1 MLHRIVNWA
10 VSIPGGG
17 DDQALENRDLLTDL
31 GERSGDIA
39 LQCSETAGFL
49 GELTRRIE
57 GDSARLAH
65 LQSNMETLAASQ
77 NESVAAAQ
85 ELSLT
90 ARRAGRIIAEGH
102 EAITR
107 SLAQVAGLVE
117 HVTGLEG
124 HLRKFL
130 DVIEAVGGISDQLGA
145 IARQTRLLGVNAA
158 IEAARGGEAT
168 QGFAVVADEIRRL
181 AGQAGESAASVGDK
195 LGQLDRDARHLI
207 GGVEANIVRGR
218 DVSAHI
224 DTLSATMAEIASLVT
239 QFGERSD
246 AIVTCTD
253 EADGDVG
260 ALRQGLAI
268 FTQSAAESSGR
279 VEIARGKLEQLEG
292 MANDM
297 LNTAA
302 HGGRQTRNSRYIGFA
317 EEGADEVVGMIEQAM
332 KSGEISSAA
341 LFDTQYRPLPGS
353 DPVQYENGFT
363 AFADRVVRPLL
374 DRRTQE
380 DAAIVG
386 CCLIDMNGYLPT
398 HISGRSAPQ
407 RPGARDWNM
416 EHARNRQ
423 IFMDAQIR
431 RALDEEGDFFLC
443 TYRQDLGEGR
453 YRALRSVFVPLA
465 FSGRRWGLYEVGYL
479 I

>member
-1 MLHRIVNWA
+1 M
-10 VSIPGGG
+10 
-17 DDQALENRDLLTDL
+17 ENEHLLTDL
-31 GERSGDIA
+31 GERSGDVA

-49 GELTRRIE
+49 GELTRRIHA
-57 GDSARLAH
+57 DSHRLTQ
-65 LQSNMETLAASQ
+65 LQTNMEALAASQ
-77 NESVAAAQ
+77 NESVVAAQ

-90 ARRAGRIIAEGH
+90 SRRAARIIAEGH
-102 EAITR
+102 EAITQ
-107 SLAQVAGLVE
+107 SLAQVASLVD

-124 HLRKFL
+124 RLRQFL
-130 DVIEAVGGISDQLGA
+130 EVIETVGGISDQLGA

-207 GGVEANIVRGR
+207 SGVEANIGRGR

-224 DTLSATMAEIASLVT
+224 DTLSVTMAEIASLVT
-239 QFGERSD
+239 QFGDRSH

-253 EADGDVG
+253 EADADVG
-260 ALRQGLAI
+260 ALRQGLTS
-268 FTQSAAESSGR
+268 FSESAAESAQR
-279 VEIARGKLEQLEG
+279 VEMAKVQLEQLEG

-302 HGGRQTRNSRYIGFA
+302 HGGHQTRDSRYIAYA
-317 EEGADEVVGMIEQAM
+317 EDGAGQVLRLINDALS
-332 KSGEISSAA
+332 SGQLTPSA
-341 LFDTQYRPLPGS
+341 LFDGNYRLIQGS
-353 DPVQYENGFT
+353 DPPQYDNGFT
-363 AFADRVVRPLL
+363 AFADSIIRPVL
-374 DRRTQE
+374 DRQTGQ
-380 DAAIVG
+380 DKAIVG

-398 HISGRSAPQ
+398 HITARSQPQ
-407 RPGARDWNM
+407 RPGLRAWNM

-423 IFMDAQIR
+423 IFMDSQTR
-431 RALDEEGDFFLC
+431 RALDGDGDFFLF

-453 YRALRSVFVPLA
+453 YRALRSVFVPLM
-465 FSGRRWGLYEVGYL
+465 FEGRRWGLYEVGYL

>member
-1 MLHRIVNWA
+1 M
-10 VSIPGGG
+10 
-17 DDQALENRDLLTDL
+17 ENEHLLTDL
-31 GERSGDIA
+31 GERSGDVA

-49 GELTRRIE
+49 GELTRRIHA
-57 GDSARLAH
+57 DSHRLTQ
-65 LQSNMETLAASQ
+65 LQTNMEALAASQ
-77 NESVAAAQ
+77 NESVVAAQ

-90 ARRAGRIIAEGH
+90 SRRAARIIAEGH
-102 EAITR
+102 EAITQ
-107 SLAQVAGLVE
+107 SLAQVASLVD

-124 HLRKFL
+124 RLRQFL
-130 DVIEAVGGISDQLGA
+130 EVIETVGGISDQLGA

-207 GGVEANIVRGR
+207 SGVEANIGRGR

-224 DTLSATMAEIASLVT
+224 DTLSVTMAEIASLVT
-239 QFGERSD
+239 QFGDRSH

-253 EADGDVG
+253 EADADVG
-260 ALRQGLAI
+260 ALRQGLTS
-268 FTQSAAESSGR
+268 FSESAAESAQR
-279 VEIARGKLEQLEG
+279 VEMAKVQLEQLEG

-302 HGGRQTRNSRYIGFA
+302 HGGHQTRDSRYIAYA
-317 EEGADEVVGMIEQAM
+317 EDGAGQVSRLINDALS
-332 KSGEISSAA
+332 SGQLTPSA
-341 LFDTQYRPLPGS
+341 LFDGNYRLIQGS
-353 DPVQYENGFT
+353 DPPQYDNGFT
-363 AFADRVVRPLL
+363 AFADSIIRPLL
-374 DRRTQE
+374 DRQTGQ
-380 DAAIVG
+380 DKAIVG

-398 HISGRSAPQ
+398 HITARSQPQ
-407 RPGARDWNM
+407 RPGLRAWNM

-423 IFMDAQIR
+423 IFMDSQTR
-431 RALDEEGDFFLC
+431 RALDGGGDFFLF

-453 YRALRSVFVPLA
+453 YRALRSVFVPLM
-465 FSGRRWGLYEVGYL
+465 FEGRRWGLYEVGYL